1 MSCGCAFFAW
11 ITGRITQLLTQK
23 WACEE
28 RFRDRIEDVSLFMD
42 TRNFPSVLR
51 EQVLNFYKVKYPNKR
66 TFDEQVVGGRKLVN
80 GAAPAYL

>member
-1 MSCGCAFFAW
+1 M
-11 ITGRITQLLTQK
+11 
-23 WACEE
+23 
-28 RFRDRIEDVSLFMD
+28 SLFMD